1 MKKDGGG
8 TYRSIAEHLTRIH
21 KTFNSTPNAGGEN
34 NNFMKLKENKSTF
47 LLGFIFSS
55 VEAS

>member
-1 MKKDGGG
+1 MKKYGGG